1 MRAPL
6 DLSRLVVE
14 TVAGVEVLAEDRGVR
29 LVVETPGAVRVVG
42 DAGRLRQALLILL
55 DNALTYTPD
64 DGSITVSV
72 ARQGGHAR
80 LRVGIAGR
88 GSRRRIFRTSS
99 SASTGPTRRAGAW
112 VVAWGCLSGAGSLRR
127 TAGASRPPTP
137 LGAAPS
143 SRSRFR
149 SRRPNRGHNIIIR
162 ALPPST

>member
-64 DGSITVSV
+64 DGSITVGA
-72 ARQGGHAR
+72 ARRARAAAGGDSGP
-80 LRVGIAGR
+80 GIAPEDLPHLFERFYRADKARGSTGSGLGLSIGRWIAEAHGGRLTAANAPGR
-88 GSRRRIFRTSS
+88 GALFTVTLPL
-99 SASTGPTRRAGAW
+99 ASP
-112 VVAWGCLSGAGSLRR
+112 
-127 TAGASRPPTP
+127 
-137 LGAAPS
+137 
-143 SRSRFR
+143 
-149 SRRPNRGHNIIIR
+149 
-162 ALPPST
+162 